1 MRNQLSRK
9 YSKIDIK
16 QIKEY
21 LCKNNV
27 IIDEE
32 KAFKLTILND
42 LIEDYKDCVCHIKE
56 NGLIVTTNNN
66 KTICLNPCIKL
77 KISCIKLIV
86 KLLQELGIKSETII
100 NDDTD
105 DFINSLLSE

>member
-32 KAFKLTILND
+32 KAFKLNLLSDI
-42 LIEDYKDCVCHIKE
+42 IEDYKDCVFDIKQ
-56 NGLIVTTNNN
+56 NGLIINTNNH
-66 KTICLNPCIKL
+66 KTVCLNPSIKL
-77 KISCIKLIV
+77 KLQCIKLII
-86 KLLQELGIKSETII
+86 KLLEELGIKSERIVT
-100 NDDTD
+100 DDTD